1 MGILYEKVL
10 KMRENGRSLK
20 PTVVSEKSETCKKSN
35 SVFENNKNHKET
47 TNQKPKE
54 TAVKNDDERTG
65 GKS

>member
-20 PTVVSEKSETCKKSN
+20 PTVAMQKPNKTNNKAT
-35 SVFENNKNHKET
+35 FENKAPIKPNVESN
-47 TNQKPKE
+47 PKE
-54 TAVKNDDERTG
+54 TAVLKNDDRTG

>member
-20 PTVVSEKSETCKKSN
+20 PTVAMHKPNKTNNKAT
-35 SVFENNKNHKET
+35 FENKAPIKPNVES
-47 TNQKPKE
+47 KPKE
-54 TAVKNDDERTG
+54 TAVLKNDDRTG